1 MSPYIKYLPSWLIK
15 LVKEQSLIL
24 RHRKFT
30 ACFLLLLLLLLLLW
44 LLFFFFR
51 DS

>member
-30 ACFLLLLLLLLLLW
+30 ACFLLLLLLLLW
-44 LLFFFFR
+44 LLFFFFVIR
-51 DS
+51 E